1 MAHVTLTVVGQPPPP
16 EQTATLLRDLTAILV
31 EVFGRSRELAT
42 ASMVHTPPG
51 SWALGGELLS
61 DSTSG
66 AWVAFHVVEGAAG
79 DQRAK
84 NEAIRR
90 ATELVWSTLGSGELP
105 INVLIEEL
113 PPQNWGLNGRTVTQ
127 LPLPK
132 RAH

>member
-1 MAHVTLTVVGQPPPP
+1 MAHVTLTVVGQPP
-16 EQTATLLRDLTAILV
+16 ATGANGDAPAGSDSQS
-31 EVFGRSRELAT
+31 GRGVRASRELAT

-79 DQRAK
+79 DQGAK

-105 INVLIEEL
+105 INVLSTSFRHRI
-113 PPQNWGLNGRTVTQ
+113 G
-127 LPLPK
+127 
-132 RAH
+132 A